1 MSYVNII
8 FFWEVIMKR
17 LTILFLTVLTGI
29 SLLTG
34 CGKDSSGGNSNVS
47 AAPNQVVNVD
57 DIFGSSQTDTVSPS
71 ETTAP
76 EDELPAGYVRS
87 SLTNEPVTENVY
99 LHRPVAIMVPMDK
112 VAQPQ
117 YNISKAGIVYECLVE
132 GSITRTMCVI
142 EDWQG
147 LDKIGNVRS
156 ARDYFIYWMFE
167 WDAILLH
174 DGGPFYINDLI
185 AQSTTDNISGR
196 GFRDS
201 SRSAPHNEYYSADIV
216 NQYIESYNYTPW
228 HRTEVWDENHFNFAP
243 NGGQTDLTAD
253 YSNAVEVYTVDLS
266 KCYPITDSTFKYDPD
281 KNLYYRY
288 IYGEP
293 HMDAATNQQ
302 LAFSNIILQN
312 TYGESRDA
320 KDYRIYQCHD
330 TTRDGWFITNGHAI
344 HVTWEKI
351 TDYGAT
357 RYYDDNGNEIQLST
371 GKTMICVL
379 QDGGSASIDAIFL
392 DSQGNEI
399 HPNS

>member
-1 MSYVNII
+1 
-8 FFWEVIMKR
+8 MKK
-17 LTILFLTVLTGI
+17 LTILFLTALTSI
-29 SLLTG
+29 SLLVG
-34 CGKDSSGGNSNVS
+34 CGKDPSETEGNPG
-47 AAPNQVVNVD
+47 ATPNEVVNVD
-57 DIFGSSQTDTVSPS
+57 DIFGTSQPDTVNPD

-87 SLTNEPVTENVY
+87 SLTNEPVTEDVY

-201 SRSAPHNEYYSADIV
+201 SRSAPHNEYYSAEIV
-216 NQYIESYNYTPW
+216 NQYIESSNYTPW
-228 HRTEVWDENHFNFAP
+228 HRTEVWDEEHFNFAP
-243 NGGQTDLTAD
+243 NGGQTDLTAN

-266 KCYPITDSTFKYDPD
+266 KCYPVTDSTFIYDPD

-293 HMDAATNQQ
+293 HMDAANNEQ

-312 TYGESRDA
+312 TFGESRDA

-357 RYYDDNGNEIQLST
+357 RYYDDNGNEIELST
-371 GKTMICVL
+371 GKTMICIL

-392 DSQGNEI
+392 DSQGNEF

>member
-1 MSYVNII
+1 
-8 FFWEVIMKR
+8 MKK
-17 LTILFLTVLTGI
+17 LTILFLSIMASI
-29 SLLTG
+29 SILAG
-34 CGKDSSGGNSNVS
+34 CGKDPDGTSVTPGTTN
-47 AAPNQVVNVD
+47 APNDVIHAN
-57 DIFGSSQTDTVSPS
+57 DIFGPSQTDPDNQEEPS
-71 ETTAP
+71 TA
-76 EDELPAGYVRS
+76 EEEIPAGYVRS
-87 SLTNEPVTENVY
+87 SLTNELVTENVY
-99 LHRPVAIMVPMDK
+99 LHRPIAIMVPMDK

-117 YNISKAGIVYECLVE
+117 YNISKAGVVYECLVE
-132 GSITRTMCVI
+132 SSITRTMCVI

-216 NQYIESYNYTPW
+216 NQYIENYNYTPW
-228 HRTEVWDENHFNFAP
+228 HRTEVWDEEHFIFAA
-243 NGGQTDLTAD
+243 NGGQTDLTEN
-253 YSNAVEVYTVDLS
+253 YSDAVEVYTVDLS
-266 KCYPITDSTFKYDPD
+266 KCYPVTHSTFKYDPD

-344 HVTWEKI
+344 HVTWEKT

-357 RYYDDNGNEIQLST
+357 RYYDDNGNEIELST
-371 GKTMICVL
+371 GKTMICIL
-379 QDGGSASIDAIFL
+379 QDGGSASLDAIFL
-392 DSQGNEI
+392 DSQDNEF
-399 HPNS
+399 HPNSTN

>member
-1 MSYVNII
+1 
-8 FFWEVIMKR
+8 MKK
-17 LTILFLTVLTGI
+17 LTILFLSIMASI
-29 SLLTG
+29 SILAG
-34 CGKDSSGGNSNVS
+34 CGKNPDGTAITPGTTNT
-47 AAPNQVVNVD
+47 PNEVINAN
-57 DIFGSSQTDTVSPS
+57 DIFGPSQTDTANQGGDSTV
-71 ETTAP
+71 A
-76 EDELPAGYVRS
+76 EDNLPAGYVRS

-99 LHRPVAIMVPMDK
+99 LHRPIAIMVPMDK

-142 EDWQG
+142 EDWQE
-147 LDKIGNVRS
+147 LEKIGNVRS

-174 DGGPFYINDLI
+174 DGGPFYINELI

-201 SRSAPHNEYYSADIV
+201 SRNAPHNEYYSADIV
-216 NQYIESYNYTPW
+216 NQYIEINNYTPW
-228 HRTEVWDENHFNFAP
+228 HRTEIWDEHHFNFAA
-243 NGGQTDLTAD
+243 NGGQTDLTAN

-266 KCYPITDSTFKYDPD
+266 NCYPVTDSTFKYDPD

-330 TTRDGWFITNGHAI
+330 TSRDGWFITNGHAI
-344 HVTWEKI
+344 HVTWEKT

-357 RYYDDNGNEIQLST
+357 RYYDDNGNEIELST
-371 GKTMICVL
+371 GKTMICIL

-392 DSQGNEI
+392 DSQGNAS